1 MEGDVTDMF
10 DAEPEEG
17 SPASRLRNHRMR
29 RGVYILP
36 SLFTVGNLF
45 CGYYAVLATLRGNI
59 TDMDNAARAIGIA
72 ILFDALDGR
81 VARVTGTS
89 SEFGKQ
95 FDSLADV
102 ISFGVAPAFLAFA
115 WGVRG
120 VLASDLPQ
128 ARHVYQIG
136 WLVSFVFVICCAW
149 RLARFN
155 IHGMAP
161 GGSRFFVGMP
171 TPAAAGMIA
180 AMVHGVWWPI
190 EDWRVAVLW
199 QVLVLALAALMSS
212 TVRYYSFKD
221 INWHRRQPSLTVV
234 ALALLIAAFWVYS
247 EITLLLV
254 AGSYTVS
261 GLVIQLVRVVRHRH
275 TASHPA

>member
-1 MEGDVTDMF
+1 MF

-17 SPASRLRNHRMR
+17 SPASRLRNSRMR

-36 SLFTVGNLF
+36 SVFTVGNLF
-45 CGYYAVLATLRGNI
+45 CGYYAILATLRGNI

-81 VARVTGTS
+81 VARITGTS

-120 VLASDLPQ
+120 VLASEVPQ
-128 ARHVYQIG
+128 ARHVYEIG

-190 EDWRVAVLW
+190 EDWRVALLW
-199 QVLVLALAALMSS
+199 QLLVLALAALMSS
-212 TVRYYSFKD
+212 SIRYYSFKD

-234 ALALLIAAFWVYS
+234 ALALLIAAFWTYS

-254 AGSYTVS
+254 AGSYTIS
-261 GLVIQLVRVVRHRH
+261 GLVIQLVRVARHRH